1 MDLVG
6 PLVRLRA
13 GEIDFV
19 EHGYD
24 FQPGIHRQQQVGQG
38 LGLNPLRRIHD
49 QNGAFTGNQ

>member
-1 MDLVG
+1 MG

-24 FQPGIHRQQQVGQG
+24 FQPGIHRKQQVGQG
-38 LGLNPLRRIHD
+38 LGLYPLRRIHD